1 MADPPEVTILLL
13 GDTEVGKT
21 TFLSYVSPSVRCVNS
36 FHAHYPASWC
46 APLLAFSLLEP
57 KLTWIDRRISKGSTS
72 HLSKEP
78 IAILRDNDQPFIFDI
93 SFFNRPYRFQFYDT
107 ASPENWTLLQPDVIV
122 LCYDLSSRLS
132 LINIQRV
139 VRSLFLTLQLPC

>member
-1 MADPPEVTILLL
+1 M
-13 GDTEVGKT
+13 
-21 TFLSYVSPSVRCVNS
+21 
-36 FHAHYPASWC
+36 HHYPASWC
-46 APLLAFSLLEP
+46 APLLSFSLLET
-57 KLTWIDRRISKGSTS
+57 KLTWIDRRISKGSSS

>member
-1 MADPPEVTILLL
+1 MHCPT
-13 GDTEVGKT
+13 
-21 TFLSYVSPSVRCVNS
+21 
-36 FHAHYPASWC
+36 SWC
-46 APLLAFSLLEP
+46 APLLAFSLLET